1 MDFIDDNLLSFIL
14 VLLAFAVAAGVIGG
28 LLYLLHYI
36 LTLPMRRAERARLF
50 LDIIE
55 VALDRGQPVEEGLIF
70 VSQRRGNVLG
80 GQFAPLAACLR
91 AGMKLSDA
99 LANVP
104 RLLPP
109 QITAMLKAG
118 ERLGDLKRVLP
129 ACRQMLKDAVSHTR
143 GATNYAV
150 AISFV
155 VTPVLLFT
163 FTVISIKVLPAFQ
176 EITRGMGMEQ
186 SARLEFLTT
195 NRLTFAA

>member
-1 MDFIDDNLLSFIL
+1 MDFIDDNLLSFL
-14 VLLAFAVAAGVIGG
+14 LALLAFAFAAGVICG
-28 LLYLLHYI
+28 LLYLLHFV

-55 VALDRGQPVEEGLIF
+55 VALDRGQHVEEGLIF
-70 VSQRRGNVLG
+70 ISQRRGNVFG
-80 GQFAPLAACLR
+80 GRFAPLAACLQ

-109 QITAMLKAG
+109 QVTAMLKAG
-118 ERLGDLKRVLP
+118 EQIGDLKKILP

-155 VTPVLLFT
+155 VTPALLFT
-163 FTVISIKVLPAFQ
+163 FAFISIKVFPAFQ
-176 EITRGMGMEQ
+176 EISRGMRSEE
-186 SARLEFLTT
+186 R
-195 NRLTFAA
+195 R